1 MATFQLAG
9 MPSLQVANQ
18 NSPGV
23 GVAPVPQY
31 VTQPNL
37 GQTLVSGLSNLAGT
51 YAQIQNS
58 EKQKQFQQA
67 FGQAYASGDR
77 EALKQLAASNPDQIQ
92 AIRQGMGFIDEDQ
105 TREVGSAAMDLQLAA
120 QGGPEAVAN
129 ALQKNAGALNRLG
142 INPAQAFQL
151 YQQDP
156 QQFTRTAD
164 LIGMHA
170 LGPEKYF
177 NFQDKAANRQ
187 VTIRGQDVSAETA
200 RRGQDVSASTAR
212 RGQDMSYSSAMTG
225 HNIASQRLALDQ
237 AKFGFDMQQAQ
248 EKAQQ
253 LKESAP
259 KLSVN
264 MEKTIDQA
272 MTDSTASRN
281 SANSMSALAE
291 QFRTEKPTA
300 GFFGNLQTRMSE
312 LTGSDTTLRD
322 LRIRQNA
329 LINSQVL
336 KFLPPGPATDR
347 DIEIARQG
355 APSKFD
361 NPEVVARWLDAMSR
375 TERRAAAFNDF
386 KAEWLSANGNP
397 GQARTSGTISGLDV
411 NKGESFNQ
419 AAKRFMQQQESS
431 LNAGSGAG
439 SSAAPAV
446 APAQTQAPAQQ
457 QQSAG
462 FSSLWGD

>member
-18 NSPGV
+18 NAPGV

-37 GQTLVSGLSNLAGT
+37 GQTLIGGLGNLAGA
-51 YAQIQNS
+51 YAQN
-58 EKQKQFQQA
+58 KQLQFQKD

-105 TREVGSAAMDLQLAA
+105 AREVGSAAMDLQLAA

-200 RRGQDVSASTAR
+200 RRGQDISASTAR
-212 RGQDMSYSSAMTG
+212 RGQDITMRGQDISASTTRRGQDMSMDRYNRTAGGAGARSVQLSDGRSVTVSGKLHGAGANAFYEGVDNDGNVIRVPASAISAPATSAASAQSSGMNKDMNLIIGAGSDDLSFMTG
-225 HNIASQRLALDQ
+225 
-237 AKFGFDMQQAQ
+237 
-248 EKAQQ
+248 
-253 LKESAP
+253 
-259 KLSVN
+259 V
-264 MEKTIDQA
+264 
-272 MTDSTASRN
+272 
-281 SANSMSALAE
+281 
-291 QFRTEKPTA
+291 
-300 GFFGNLQTRMSE
+300 
-312 LTGSDTTLRD
+312 TG
-322 LRIRQNA
+322 
-329 LINSQVL
+329 
-336 KFLPPGPATDR
+336 G
-347 DIEIARQG
+347 
-355 APSKFD
+355 
-361 NPEVVARWLDAMSR
+361 
-375 TERRAAAFNDF
+375 
-386 KAEWLSANGNP
+386 NGNP
-397 GQARTSGTISGLDV
+397 ALGADVRSRFAGKDERQLYNAAQRIQGRMRNQGIAAARDMGASGINTVAEAKMYFQGMPQIDYSSPTAMQESVKNIKQYTDQYNSQYKVDV
-411 NKGESFNQ
+411 GSQ
-419 AAKRFMQQQESS
+419 GQQQT
-431 LNAGSGAG
+431 
-439 SSAAPAV
+439 AAPQGGV
-446 APAQTQAPAQQ
+446 YTSKSGIQ
-457 QQSAG
+457 
-462 FSSLWGD
+462 FKVK